1 MIADSTLRFN
11 DFTVVEGSPSECRN
25 FIVSEKLS
33 AIECTVPCRIDFRW
47 CLHGIVETT
56 ENGLRI
62 FQKLNLNQTFR
73 NGTNVVVSEV
83 VQQLYSHRV

>member
-1 MIADSTLRFN
+1 MQELSNVQYRAELIS
-11 DFTVVEGSPSECRN
+11 VEVFHG
-25 FIVSEKLS
+25 I
-33 AIECTVPCRIDFRW
+33 
-47 CLHGIVETT
+47 LHGIVETT
-56 ENGLRI
+56 DLALRI